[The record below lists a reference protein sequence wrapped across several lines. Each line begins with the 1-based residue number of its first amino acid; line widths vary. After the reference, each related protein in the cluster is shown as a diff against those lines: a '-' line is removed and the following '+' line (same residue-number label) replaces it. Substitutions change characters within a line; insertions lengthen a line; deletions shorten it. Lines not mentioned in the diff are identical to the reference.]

1 MCKIVTRLEK
11 HVFLQEF
18 AQELKTLWEIG
29 PWFPADTLRNH
40 HYVIITQDIKG

>member
-1 MCKIVTRLEK
+1 MLQSGNYFTLPRQLSCRDMCKIVTRLEK

-29 PWFPADTLRNH
+29 P
-40 HYVIITQDIKG
+40 